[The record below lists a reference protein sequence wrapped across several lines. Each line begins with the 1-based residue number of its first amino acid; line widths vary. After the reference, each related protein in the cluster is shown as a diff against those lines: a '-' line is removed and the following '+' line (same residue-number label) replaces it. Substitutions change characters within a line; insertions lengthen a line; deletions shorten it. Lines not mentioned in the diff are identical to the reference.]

1 MGIKFCIYTSRS
13 GIFFSFCYSGLVAN
27 ILDVAKRAGVS
38 STTAKRAIRSPEL
51 LAPETLAKVQRAV
64 AELNYEPDQIAA
76 TLRRGQSRTVGLIVG
91 NLVEPFFAGLTRTIS
106 KALKTE
112 GYTLLVADNEYDA
125 VNELEQLKAFS
136 GLRIAGLILRSGYGT
151 PNLEYLCRMQA
162 RGTAV
167 VEVDY
172 IFPGSPF
179 SHVMLDNERC
189 IRAGL
194 EYLVSLGHTRVAS
207 LGTFH
212 ETILPDERTLA
223 FPKVMQEFGL
233 SLPPEYQRVIH
244 PTPQDAYSLT
254 NALMN
259 LPEPPTALFST
270 TGNLA
275 LGAFQALKE
284 QGLKIPEDVSLI
296 TFDDYPWTQVVDA
309 PVDVIAQ
316 PVEAMGTA
324 AARFVLQEIKN
335 PGHPAEQLRLSGTLI
350 RRGSCG
356 PPPKP

>member
-1 MGIKFCIYTSRS
+1 M
-13 GIFFSFCYSGLVAN
+13 AN
-27 ILDVAKRAGVS
+27 ILDVARRAGVS

-51 LAPETLAKVQRAV
+51 LAPETLARVQRAV
-64 AELNYEPDQIAA
+64 AELNYEPDQVAA

-91 NLVEPFFAGLTRTIS
+91 NLVEPFFAGLTRTIG
-106 KALKTE
+106 KALRIE
-112 GYTLLVADNEYDA
+112 GYTLLVADNEYDV

-167 VEVDY
+167 VEIDY
-172 IFPGSPF
+172 IFPESPF
-179 SHVMLDNERC
+179 SHVMLDNEGC
-189 IRAGL
+189 IRVGL
-194 EYLVSLGHTRVAS
+194 EYLASLGHTRIAS

-223 FPKVMQEFGL
+223 FPQVMRELGL
-233 SLPPEYQRVIH
+233 SLRPEYQRVIQ

-254 NALMN
+254 NALMK

-275 LGAFQALKE
+275 LGAFRALKE
-284 QGLKIPEDVSLI
+284 QGLRIPEDVSLLS
-296 TFDDYPWTQVVDA
+296 FDDYPWTQVVDS

-316 PVEAMGTA
+316 PVEVMGTA
-324 AARFVLQEIKN
+324 AARFVVQEIRE
-335 PGHPAEQLRLSGTLI
+335 PGRPPERLRLEGTLI
-350 RRGSCG
+350 RRGSCA
-356 PPPKP
+356 PPKP